1 MKSLRF
7 RLALGVLAAVAL
19 MALFLRG
26 VDTATLG
33 ATLARAQVLPLL
45 GVVLLTILAYAV
57 RAVRWGRLLEPI
69 GKVPRRDLFSAT
81 MVGFAASLLIPRSG
95 ELLRPWLVARRHAMP
110 STAAF
115 ATIVIER
122 LVDLISVL
130 VVLALYLLVEH
141 FTPGNRVA
149 GEWLQWLNVGG
160 VVAGGVA
167 LALLLLLMALHHN
180 AERTAAVIERLFS
193 IGPRWLASRVAGVLR
208 GFSGGLAVLR
218 APARLWAVVAAE
230 SALLWLLTA
239 FGYHLV
245 HIAFGIE
252 LPFHVTFLLI
262 AFLVVGES
270 IPTPGLI
277 GGFHAFYLI
286 TLAEICGVERSTA
299 AAAGITAHALTN
311 LPVLLIGAAL
321 LGREG
326 GGLRRIT
333 EAARGQAT
341 G

>member
-7 RLALGVLAAVAL
+7 RLLLGALAAVAL

-26 VDTATLG
+26 VDTASLG
-33 ATLARAQVLPLL
+33 ATLARAQVLPLA
-45 GVVLLTILAYAV
+45 GVVLVTVLAYAV
-57 RAVRWGRLLEPI
+57 RAVRWGRLLAPI

-95 ELLRPWLVARRHAMP
+95 EFLRPWLVARRHALA

-130 VVLALYLLVEH
+130 AVLALYLLIERYA
-141 FTPGNRVA
+141 PA
-149 GEWLQWLNVGG
+149 GSADSDWMRWLNVGG
-160 VVAGGVA
+160 VIAGGVGFG
-167 LALLLLLMALHHN
+167 LLLLLMALHHN
-180 AERTAAVIERLFS
+180 ADRTAAGIERLFS
-193 IGPRWLASRVAGVLR
+193 IGPRWLSSRVAGLLR

-239 FGYHLV
+239 LGYHLV
-245 HIAFGIE
+245 HGAFGIE

-326 GGLRRIT
+326 GGLRRIS
-333 EAARGQAT
+333 AAVRGQSA